1 MIRRY
6 VVLAPNAFV
15 QSAKTAHGVIAYGS
29 DPVVAVIDPSCAG
42 RRVGDLVPH
51 LARCDAP
58 VVASLPEAL
67 AFAPSALLVG
77 TAPIGGAL
85 GDLRAGVLE
94 AIEAGLDIVSGLH
107 SMLAEDQEIASAA
120 RKRGVR
126 LYDLRAVPATPVFS
140 GAAYA
145 VTVPILLT
153 VGNDCN
159 VGKMTVS
166 LELCAAARRA
176 QRRWNFVPTGQTGIA
191 IAGWGIAVDRTIADF
206 AAGACERLVL
216 EAAEQ
221 QPDAIVVEGQGAINH
236 PAYAPVTLAL
246 LYGCAPDALVL
257 VCMPHRTKINAYA
270 TPTLPYRELIRLHEA
285 LLAAVKPANVIG
297 IALNTRGL
305 DEGAARAEIARARA
319 ETQLPADDLVRFGA
333 DAFYAAIAGSLRK
346 GEVRTA

>member
-6 VVLAPNAFV
+6 VVLAPYAFV
-15 QSAKTAHGVIAYGS
+15 QSAKTAHGVIAYGN

-42 RRVGDLVPH
+42 KRVCDVVPH
-51 LARCDAP
+51 LAQCDAP
-58 VVASLPEAL
+58 IVASLQEAL
-67 AFAPSALLVG
+67 PFAPSALLIG

-85 GDLRAGVLE
+85 DALRDGVLE
-94 AIEAGLDIVSGLH
+94 AIGAGLDVVSGLH
-107 SMLAEDQEIASAA
+107 TMLAEDAELAHAA
-120 RKRGVR
+120 HERGVR
-126 LYDLRAVPATPVFS
+126 LYDLRAVPTTPVFRGS
-140 GAAYA
+140 AYE
-145 VTVPILLT
+145 VESPILLT

-176 QRRWNFVPTGQTGIA
+176 QKRWTFVPTGQTGIA

-206 AAGACERLVL
+206 SAGASERLVL

-221 QPDAIVVEGQGAINH
+221 RPDAIVVEGQGAINH

-257 VCMPHRTKINAYA
+257 VCMPHRTTIKAYA
-270 TPTLPYRELIRLHEA
+270 TPTLPYRESIRLHEA
-285 LLAAVKPANVIG
+285 LLASVKPANVIG

-305 DEGAARAEIARARA
+305 DETSARAEIARARA
-319 ETQLPADDLVRFGA
+319 ETHLPADDLVRFGA
-333 DAFYAAIAGSLRK
+333 DAFYAEIAGSLRK
-346 GEVRTA
+346 REARTA